1 MFTRLHNIHDARMPK
16 KEAVK
21 VFHIE
26 QRLVNQ
32 YCNKSKKT
40 DNIHLKD
47 IVKQGI
53 IYNSKFSS
61 ATSSKIDEANNRF
74 FMLNKLE
81 IKNPYYA
88 EDINGSE
95 NRSDIVILAN
105 NL

>member
-61 ATSSKIDEANNRF
+61 AASYKVDEANNKF
-74 FMLNKLE
+74 LYVEQTSN
-81 IKNPYYA
+81 
-88 EDINGSE
+88 
-95 NRSDIVILAN
+95 
-105 NL
+105 